1 MGKERLKNPGHPT
14 QKPVKVLERIIKMAT
29 NEGDTVFD
37 PFMGVGSTG
46 VAAISLGR
54 KFIGCELE
62 KEYYDAAVKRLETS
76 VQAKM
81 VEL

>member
-1 MGKERLKNPGHPT
+1 MGNERLKNPGHPT

-29 NEGDTVFD
+29 NEGNTVCD

-54 KFIGCELE
+54 KFIGFELE
-62 KEYYDAAVKRLETS
+62 QEYYDAAVKRLETS
-76 VQAKM
+76 IQAKM
-81 VEL
+81 V